1 VANWIGSGTT
11 KPCSVKPFHFAEGL
25 TEEMIAILRQ
35 GDIIL
40 DCLPGSQAPRI
51 AEFAKDYELH
61 YANLTEYVAETENK
75 DFGKDATTGFILQTG
90 LHRLHRLTRKRTFQQ
105 FCTDFKVDSVTTGI
119 KSGCTW

>member
-11 KPCSVKPFHFAEGL
+11 KPCSVKPFHFAEEGL

-61 YANLTEYVAETENK
+61 YANLTEYVAETEKIRLWQKMPQLVSYCKPAYAGYIDLLANGL
-75 DFGKDATTGFILQTG
+75 FNNFVPILKWIAS
-90 LHRLHRLTRKRTFQQ
+90 LP
-105 FCTDFKVDSVTTGI
+105 
-119 KSGCTW
+119 

>member
-1 VANWIGSGTT
+1 
-11 KPCSVKPFHFAEGL
+11 
-25 TEEMIAILRQ
+25 MIAILRQ

-75 DFGKDATTGFILQTG
+75 DFGKRCHNWFHIANRPCT
-90 LHRLHRLTRKRTFQQ
+90 RLHRLTRKRTFQQ
-105 FCTDFKVDSVTTGI
+105 FCTDFKVDSVTTLN
-119 KSGCTW
+119 

>member
-11 KPCSVKPFHFAEGL
+11 KPCSVKPFTSRKEGL

-61 YANLTEYVAETENK
+61 YANLTEYVAETEK
-75 DFGKDATTGFILQTG
+75 IKTLAKDATTGFILQTG
-90 LHRLHRLTRKRTFQQ
+90 LAPVTSTYSQ
-105 FCTDFKVDSVTTGI
+105 TDFSTI
-119 KSGCTW
+119 LYRF

>member
-1 VANWIGSGTT
+1 VANWIGLEQLNPVLSNL
-11 KPCSVKPFHFAEGL
+11 FAEEGL

-61 YANLTEYVAETENK
+61 YANLTEYVAETEK
-75 DFGKDATTGFILQTG
+75 
-90 LHRLHRLTRKRTFQQ
+90 
-105 FCTDFKVDSVTTGI
+105 
-119 KSGCTW
+119 

>member
-11 KPCSVKPFHFAEGL
+11 KPCSVKPFHFAEEGL

-75 DFGKDATTGFILQTG
+75 DFGKRCHNWFHIANRPCT
-90 LHRLHRLTRKRTFQQ
+90 RLHRLTQ
-105 FCTDFKVDSVTTGI
+105 TDFSTI
-119 KSGCTW
+119 LYRF

>member
-1 VANWIGSGTT
+1 LILWSDVTPTLLGIETFKSKKWLIGLLET
-11 KPCSVKPFHFAEGL
+11 KPCSVKPFHFAEEGL

-61 YANLTEYVAETENK
+61 YANLTEYVAETEK
-75 DFGKDATTGFILQTG
+75 
-90 LHRLHRLTRKRTFQQ
+90 
-105 FCTDFKVDSVTTGI
+105 
-119 KSGCTW
+119 